1 MLDDSIGFQDDPRN
15 GFQVKRSRTS
25 ENVRAWEFPRSLG
38 VIDVLKSE
46 LGNVPFPAI
55 YMLFERGDRVYIG
68 EAGNIINR
76 LKQHIQNPS
85 GNVEQVQN
93 WDRAIIINDGRP
105 ANQSDINDVV
115 IRRSLEKYLKDLL
128 RDNGY
133 EVVSQAS
140 TQQLTAIQRN
150 YMKSY
155 RKEIDVLLMKTGVI
169 HKLLDD
175 IEIRKVYL
183 DELEQILLERDF
195 DIQEINSLEA
205 RIDGEKYYIRTGS
218 EKSRGFQ
225 VTFRGRTLDALKD
238 GRHNLLMDRDG
249 ILMIPLNEI
258 KGFLPDDAFED
269 KVTLDIFIRF
279 DENRAKLVYHDM
291 ELDVTEYILIQ
302 SDHNNRIREID
313 PSIELYDVSLSK
325 RNDDEGEEL

>member
-25 ENVRAWEFPRSLG
+25 ENIRAWEFPRSLE

-55 YMLFERGDRVYIG
+55 YMLFERWERVYIG

-76 LKQHIQNPS
+76 LKQHIQNPT
-85 GNVEQVQN
+85 GNVEQVRN

-133 EVVSQAS
+133 DVVSQAS
-140 TQQLTAIQRN
+140 PQQLTAIQKH
-150 YMKSY
+150 YSESY

-169 HKLLDD
+169 DKLLDD

-183 DELEQILLERDF
+183 DDLQQILFEKGF
-195 DIQEINSLEA
+195 EIQEINSLEA
-205 RIDGEKYYIRTGS
+205 IIDGEKYYIRTGS

-225 VTFRGRTLDALKD
+225 ITFRGRTLNALEN

-249 ILMIPLNEI
+249 ILMMPLSEI
-258 KGFLPDDAFED
+258 RRFLPDDAFEG

-279 DENRAKLVYHDM
+279 DDNQTSLVYHDM
-291 ELDVTEYILIQ
+291 ELDVSEYILIQ
-302 SDHNNRIREID
+302 ADHNNRIREID
-313 PSIELYDVSLSK
+313 PNIELYDVSLSR
-325 RNDDEGEEL
+325 RNGEVDD